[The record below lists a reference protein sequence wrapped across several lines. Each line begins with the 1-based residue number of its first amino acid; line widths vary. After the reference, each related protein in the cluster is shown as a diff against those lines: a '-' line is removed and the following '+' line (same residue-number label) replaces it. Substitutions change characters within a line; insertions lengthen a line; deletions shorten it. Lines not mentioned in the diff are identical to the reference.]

1 MSYKMIVLDIDGTL
15 TNKEKE
21 ITPRTKTILKKAQEQ
36 GIILAL
42 ASGRP
47 IIGLRKFSHEL
58 ELDSH
63 HGLLLAYNGGRVIDA
78 QTDQL
83 LYEKLI
89 PLDQATTLLKHF
101 EQFPVTPMVT
111 DDSYLYV
118 SDINGYKVDYEKS
131 INGLPVKEVSCL
143 SETLNFSPVKVLL
156 SAPNDIL
163 LSIMD
168 EIRKPYEEEYSFI
181 MSESFFLECNMKGIS
196 KGSSLAR
203 ICHQMQIKPEEVI
216 AFGDA
221 PNDLSTIKFAG
232 LGVAMG
238 NACQE
243 LKDIA
248 NEITLTNNEDGVAV
262 ILEKYI

>member
-15 TNKEKE
+15 TNSKKE
-21 ITPRTKTILKKAQEQ
+21 ITPRTKDILKKAQDQ
-36 GIILAL
+36 GIILTL

-63 HGLLLAYNGGRVIDA
+63 HGLLIAYNGGRVVDA

-89 PLDQATTLLKHF
+89 PLNQAITLLKHF
-101 EQFPVTPMVT
+101 EQFPVNPMVT

-118 SDINGYKVDYEKS
+118 PDINGYKVDYEKS
-131 INGLPVKEVSCL
+131 INGLPVKEVGCL
-143 SETLNFSPVKVLL
+143 SKVLNFSPVKILL
-156 SAPNDIL
+156 SAPDDIL
-163 LSIMD
+163 SSIMD
-168 EIRKPYEEEYSFI
+168 EIRRPYEEEYSFI
-181 MSESFFLECNMKGIS
+181 NSEPFFLECNMKGIS

-203 ICHQMQIKPEEVI
+203 ICNQMQIKPEEVI

-221 PNDLSTIKFAG
+221 PNDLSAIKFAG

-243 LKDIA
+243 LKEIA
-248 NEITLTNNEDGVAV
+248 DEITLTNNEDGVAAV
-262 ILEKYI
+262 LEKCI

>member
-15 TNKEKE
+15 TNNEKE
-21 ITPRTKTILKKAQEQ
+21 ISSRTKVVLQKAQEQ

-47 IIGLRKFSHEL
+47 IVGLRKFSHEL

-63 HGLLLAYNGGRVIDA
+63 HGLLIAYNGGRVIDA

-89 PLDQATTLLKHF
+89 PVDQAITLLKHF
-101 EQFPVTPMVT
+101 EKFPVNPMVT

-118 SDINGYKVDYEKS
+118 PDINGYKVDYEKS
-131 INGLPVKEVSCL
+131 INGLPVKEVGRL
-143 SETLNFSPVKVLL
+143 SEALDFSPVKVLL

-163 LSIMD
+163 MSIMD
-168 EIRKPYEEEYSFI
+168 EIRRPFEEQYSFT

-203 ICHQMQIKPEEVI
+203 LCDQMQIKPEEVI

-221 PNDLSTIKFAG
+221 QNDISTVKFAG

-238 NACQE
+238 NACEE
-243 LKDIA
+243 LKEVAD
-248 NEITLTNNEDGVAV
+248 EITLTNNEDGVAAV
-262 ILEKYI
+262 LEKYI

>member
-15 TNKEKE
+15 TNSKKE
-21 ITPRTKTILKKAQEQ
+21 ITPRTKAILKKAQEQ

-47 IIGLRKFSHEL
+47 IVGLRKFSHEL
-58 ELDSH
+58 ELESH
-63 HGLLLAYNGGRVIDA
+63 HGLLLAYNGGRVMDV
-78 QTDQL
+78 QTNEL

-89 PLDQATTLLKHF
+89 PLDQAITLLKHF
-101 EQFPVTPMVT
+101 EQFPVNPMVT

-118 SDINGYKVDYEKS
+118 PDINGYKVDYEKN
-131 INGLPVKEVSCL
+131 INGLPVKEVGRL
-143 SETLNFSPVKVLL
+143 SEALDFSPVKVLL

-168 EIRKPYEEEYSFI
+168 ELRRPYEEKYSFI

-196 KGSSLAR
+196 KGSSLAK
-203 ICHQMQIKPEEVI
+203 ICAQRKILPEEVI

-221 PNDLSTIKFAG
+221 PNDLSTVKFAG
-232 LGVAMG
+232 IGVAMG
-238 NACQE
+238 NACEE
-243 LKDIA
+243 LKEIA
-248 NEITLTNNEDGVAV
+248 DKITLTNDEDGVAAV
-262 ILEKYI
+262 LEEYI

>member
-1 MSYKMIVLDIDGTL
+1 MIVLDIDGTL

-21 ITPRTKTILKKAQEQ
+21 ITPRTKVILQKAQEQ
-36 GIILAL
+36 GIILVL

-47 IIGLRKFSHEL
+47 IVGLRKFSHEL

-63 HGLLLAYNGGRVIDA
+63 HGLLIAYNGGRVMDA

-89 PLDQATTLLKHF
+89 PLDQVITLLKHF
-101 EQFPVTPMVT
+101 EQFPVIPMVT

-118 SDINGYKVDYEKS
+118 PDINGYKVDYEKN
-131 INGLPVKEVSCL
+131 INGLPVKEVDCL
-143 SETLNFSPVKVLL
+143 SKSINFSPVKVLL
-156 SAPNDIL
+156 SAPSDIL
-163 LSIMD
+163 MSIMD
-168 EIRKPYEEEYSFI
+168 EIRGPFEEKYSFI

-203 ICHQMQIKPEEVI
+203 ICDQMQIKPEEVI

-238 NACQE
+238 NACEE
-243 LKDIA
+243 LKKAAD
-248 NEITLTNNEDGVAV
+248 EITLTNNEDGIAV
-262 ILEKYI
+262 ILEQYI